1 VNSWLFNFYNSLRPL
16 RKTLRPLRLNSQ
28 QMLKIAHRGAKGYEP
43 ENTLKAFQK
52 ALDLNA
58 DGIEL
63 DVHLSAD
70 GHIIVIHN
78 ETIDKMTTGKGF
90 VNTLSLPEL
99 KSFLIAEKHEIPT
112 LKEVFDLINKKC
124 FINIELKNA
133 DTVTKVISLIDEY
146 VSEKN
151 WSYTHFIVSSFD
163 WNVLQEVHNLDSK
176 IPIGVLTETD
186 LDLALAFAETIK
198 AKAIHPYFH
207 LLNQENVKEMQKKG
221 FLVFPWTVNSEKD
234 IQKIKSYKVDGMI
247 SDFPDKL

>member
-1 VNSWLFNFYNSLRPL
+1 
-16 RKTLRPLRLNSQ
+16 
-28 QMLKIAHRGAKGYEP
+28 MLKIAHRGAKAYEP

-70 GHIIVIHN
+70 GHIIVIHD
-78 ETIDKMTTGKGF
+78 ETIDKMTNGKGF

-99 KSFLIAEKHEIPT
+99 KSFLVADQYEIPT
-112 LKEVFDLINKKC
+112 LKEVFDLVNKKC

-133 DTVTKVISLIDEY
+133 DTLTKVVSLIDEY
-146 VSEKN
+146 VSEKK
-151 WSYTHFIVSSFD
+151 WSYDHFIVSSFD
-163 WNVLQEVHNLDSK
+163 WNALKEVHNFDSK
-176 IPIGVLTETD
+176 IPIGVLTETN

-198 AKAIHPYFH
+198 AKAIHPYYH
-207 LLNQENVKEMQKKG
+207 LLNEENTKEIQQKE
-221 FLVFPWTVNSEKD
+221 FLVLPWTVNIEED
-234 IQKIKSYKVDGMI
+234 IQKIKSFKVDGII